1 MTVQRDQGMAVQG
14 DQAMAAQKDRVMRG
28 QNDRVMA
35 PQKDRSMKV
44 REQQSE
50 GDFPREALPNA
61 ATPDA
66 RELKGRTRASFASQ
80 AATYD
85 TGTAGEHA
93 RRLYPHVLQEVLRAC
108 RGIPQPRI
116 LDLGCGT
123 GALAERVLAAL
134 PAATLVGVD
143 MTPQMIA
150 AARTRCPALLRASRM
165 ELVEAD
171 AEHLPFHDGSFDVLY
186 CNDSF
191 HHYPDPQRAAF
202 QMWRVL
208 ARGGVLVMG
217 EAWQPAPAR
226 AIMNAWLPHADG
238 GDVRI
243 YGEGELRALL
253 GNWFDCVSWKRV
265 GMTACLAVARKE

>member
-1 MTVQRDQGMAVQG
+1 MAINGQQTKG
-14 DQAMAAQKDRVMRG
+14 TSFERTLPKAGAPTARG
-28 QNDRVMA
+28 
-35 PQKDRSMKV
+35 
-44 REQQSE
+44 
-50 GDFPREALPNA
+50 
-61 ATPDA
+61 
-66 RELKGRTRASFASQ
+66 LKERTRVSFGTQ

-85 TGTAGEHA
+85 TGMVGEHA
-93 RRLYPHVLQEVLRAC
+93 RRLYPLVLQEVLRAC
-108 RGIPQPRI
+108 RGSLRPRI

-150 AARTRCPALLRASRM
+150 AARARCFALLRASRM

-171 AEHLPFHDGSFDVLY
+171 AEHLPFHDGAFDVVY

-191 HHYPDPQRAAF
+191 HHYPDPERAAF

-226 AIMNAWLPHADG
+226 AVMNAWLPHAEG

-253 GNWFDCVSWKRV
+253 GSWFDRVSWKRV
-265 GMTACLAVARKE
+265 GMTACLAVARKG